1 MTALGALTERSVLGT
16 LRDGDLIFAIGGPVA
31 FFLCFNVTL
40 RMVVNIEGTG
50 TYSYPQY
57 VLPVIVVQAM
67 IFTAMTTA
75 DRAARDHLSGL
86 GVRLRTMPM
95 SSFVPV
101 SARMLSALIRATA
114 ALLASIAIGYAF
126 GFHFDGHAGHLAA
139 FGGIALGLSLALSLG
154 ADALGSV
161 ATNAEAAGQ
170 TLLIPQLLLVMLS
183 TGIAPADAFPGWL
196 EPFVRNQP
204 VSQIAE
210 TLRGLTI
217 GRVDAA
223 NLAVS
228 LAWCTGLLV
237 VFGAIAVRLQRRGRR

>member
-31 FFLCFNVTL
+31 FFVCFNVTL
-40 RMVVNIEGTG
+40 RMVVDTG
-50 TYSYPQY
+50 GLSYPQY
-57 VLPVIVVQAM
+57 LLPVIVVQAM

-75 DRAARDHLSGL
+75 DRAARDHLSGM
-86 GVRLRTMPM
+86 GIRLRALPM
-95 SSFVPV
+95 SSFAPV
-101 SARMLSALIRATA
+101 GARMLSALIRAVA

-126 GFHFDGHAGHLAA
+126 GFHIAGHVWHIVAFAA
-139 FGGIALGLSLALSLG
+139 IALVLSLALSLG
-154 ADALGSV
+154 ADAMGSV

-183 TGIAPADAFPGWL
+183 TGIAPADAFPSWL
-196 EPFVRNQP
+196 QPFVRNQP

-217 GRVDAA
+217 GRVDPA
-223 NLAVS
+223 NMAIS
-228 LAWCTGLLV
+228 LAWCAGLLL
-237 VFGAIAVRLQRRGRR
+237 VFGAIAVRMQRRAR